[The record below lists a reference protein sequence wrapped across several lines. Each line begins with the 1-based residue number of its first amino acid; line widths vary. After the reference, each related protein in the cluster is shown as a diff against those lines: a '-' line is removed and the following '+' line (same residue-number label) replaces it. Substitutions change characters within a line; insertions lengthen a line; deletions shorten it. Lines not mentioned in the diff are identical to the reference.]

1 MRYRFL
7 DLSSFANNSNKTRG
21 KDKSLKKWTH
31 KSVSNRK
38 ESKVRLH
45 PSSALLEAADG
56 GSNNGVGGGGK
67 KVSSARNR
75 NSVAQIP
82 TDWFIFDEMVRAGHL
97 ALVRGVTAVSPAT
110 VLLFA
115 GPNRM
120 PVEAVT
126 EADAAAHGNPYLEET
141 SDSEVS
147 NIFFY
152 HGSMTLIECY

>member
-1 MRYRFL
+1 MR
-7 DLSSFANNSNKTRG
+7 NPNINP
-21 KDKSLKKWTH
+21 WTH
-31 KSVSNRK
+31 KSVSDRK

-56 GSNNGVGGGGK
+56 GGSGSGGGGGGAGK

-82 TDWFIFDEMVRAGHL
+82 TDWFVFDEMVRAGHL
-97 ALVRGVTAVSPAT
+97 ALVRGVTAVSPVT

-126 EADAAAHGNPYLEET
+126 EADAAAHGNPCLEET

-147 NIFFY
+147 NIFTWGRSPSEPCF
-152 HGSMTLIECY
+152 LNEVLC